1 MVKWQ
6 VFCFTHTWDEM
17 ETAFLSFFF
26 LQNSSRNSLWW
37 WWWFLKE
44 FLMMKKTSR
53 FNFCSM
59 GKTKKLVILPLVSKS
74 AGKKTY
80 TISGLGNKSRESEK
94 RSPFWVTPC
103 LGVFEWQRRHTNRIR
118 NWSQSYTHRI
128 QEPWFRDHRMSNRDA
143 FQSKS
148 CTNNS

>member
-1 MVKWQ
+1 MF
-6 VFCFTHTWDEM
+6 VFLVDLDTNGKMTS
-17 ETAFLSFFF
+17 FLFYPYLRRDGNGVSEFFF

-80 TISGLGNKSRESEK
+80 TICILWLYSKIFFLMILLFNHVISKIFKIYIFRLIFGKIIWIELLVVTSEDLY
-94 RSPFWVTPC
+94 F
-103 LGVFEWQRRHTNRIR
+103 
-118 NWSQSYTHRI
+118 
-128 QEPWFRDHRMSNRDA
+128 
-143 FQSKS
+143 
-148 CTNNS
+148 